1 MGLSRNKSSKFCH
14 RLGSSQT
21 NMILQE
27 KVSLLDRD
35 SEDIRAI
42 AGVTWEE
49 YEAFLAKVG
58 DRILCRFAYLDGDLE
73 IMSPSRRHESRK
85 TFIGNLLER
94 YFLETDTPYFPIGST
109 TLKDQGKSA
118 GVEPDESYCVGEDKE
133 VPDLAI
139 EVVVT
144 SGNIDRLELYGRLGI
159 REVWFWRKDELS
171 VYVLQETGSYEK
183 CDSSQI
189 LPDLD

>member
-1 MGLSRNKSSKFCH
+1 
-14 RLGSSQT
+14 
-21 NMILQE
+21 MILQE